1 MRAELMGVE
10 RKKTEGNPQAIRVL
24 MYHSIIK
31 ENHPAGRNPFRL
43 PVGQFRA
50 QLEWLDRRGFTAIT
64 FDDYRLFREGI
75 LNLPKKPVILTFD
88 DGYHDVYE
96 NAFPLLQEYGMRAV
110 IFVLGD
116 RRTNSNVWD
125 VNGTTSD
132 APLMTDREI
141 IEMHQARFEIG
152 AHSHSHVRL
161 TEIPKEAAWKE
172 ISYSRMEIE
181 GLLNKP
187 VRSFAYP
194 YGCVNEETKRMVR
207 DAGYTIGCSAFSGPP
222 VFGADEFEIR
232 RSTIFNTTGTLGLGL
247 RLLSPYQHY
256 QWVRWRSSVLIRSN
270 GRRAKIGVVESNA

>member
-31 ENHPAGRNPFRL
+31 DDHGANRNPFRL
-43 PVGQFRA
+43 PVEQFRA

-64 FDDYRLFREGI
+64 FDD
-75 LNLPKKPVILTFD
+75 
-88 DGYHDVYE
+88 GYQDVYE
-96 NAFPLLQEYGMRAV
+96 NAFPLLEEYGMKAV

-125 VNGTTSD
+125 VNGSTSD

-152 AHSHSHVRL
+152 AHSHSHARL

-172 ISYSRMEIE
+172 ISYSRMELE

-207 DAGYTIGCSAFSGPP
+207 DAGYTIACSAFSGPP

-247 RLLSPYQHY
+247 RLLTPYQHY
-256 QWVRWRSSVLIRSN
+256 QWVRWRSAVLIRSN
-270 GRRAKIGVVESNA
+270 IRHANAGLVLPNEQTTRAQTPPETR